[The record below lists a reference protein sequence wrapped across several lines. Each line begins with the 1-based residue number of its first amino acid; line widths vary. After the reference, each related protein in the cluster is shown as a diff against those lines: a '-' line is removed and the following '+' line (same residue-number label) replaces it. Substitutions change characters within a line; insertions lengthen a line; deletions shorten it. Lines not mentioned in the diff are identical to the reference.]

1 MEKIPTKLRGRPYTL
16 EEFSEKYALPAEE
29 AESIFKRFGPSSVE
43 LDLLMS
49 AKGIKPVNA

>member
-16 EEFSEKYALPAEE
+16 EEFSEKYALPADE

-49 AKGIKPVNA
+49 AKGIKPINA